1 MAEHENQMML
11 DSLDRLSS
19 ENLALRKEK
28 VAGRVLS
35 LLSFALLMLFVLT
48 TVCAFSSLCQE
59 DLTRQLDS
67 MRQQIE
73 PALHSKS
80 QLGLS
85 LANFAFV
92 VVLIQR
98 FPFCFCSFAEEEV
111 ARLRQEVAASQQ
123 LSASSSTV
131 ARGPGSSSLE
141 TQLAETETRA
151 RSAEARC
158 AELQSTLAEYP
169 SPEDLAKLKR
179 QVQLI
184 RLVDY
189 NAQVEDISELIN
201 SDSSSSESLTVSS
214 FSSRSSSTSFSASSG
229 SSSASHAPALVLTD
243 SERLLLSKNRNLQ
256 STIPNLKVLVA
267 YHSFFSLFPSRV
279 HLLTPSFLLFLS

>member
-1 MAEHENQMML
+1 MSPL
-11 DSLDRLSS
+11 CIR
-19 ENLALRKEK
+19 NLN
-28 VAGRVLS
+28 S
-35 LLSFALLMLFVLT
+35 
-48 TVCAFSSLCQE
+48 
-59 DLTRQLDS
+59 
-67 MRQQIE
+67 
-73 PALHSKS
+73 
-80 QLGLS
+80 GLS

-229 SSSASHAPALVLTD
+229 SSDHLGNVVLKQSFGDALIR
-243 SERLLLSKNRNLQ
+243 S
-256 STIPNLKVLVA
+256 I
-267 YHSFFSLFPSRV
+267 HSRGQVTTSMLPTR
-279 HLLTPSFLLFLS
+279 

>member
-1 MAEHENQMML
+1 M
-11 DSLDRLSS
+11 
-19 ENLALRKEK
+19 
-28 VAGRVLS
+28 
-35 LLSFALLMLFVLT
+35 
-48 TVCAFSSLCQE
+48 
-59 DLTRQLDS
+59 
-67 MRQQIE
+67 
-73 PALHSKS
+73 HSKS

-141 TQLAETETRA
+141 TQLAERETRA

-179 QVQLI
+179 QEQSAC
-184 RLVDY
+184 RLQCTGGDTS
-189 NAQVEDISELIN
+189 QFIN
-201 SDSSSSESLTVSS
+201 SDSSSSESLT
-214 FSSRSSSTSFSASSG
+214 
-229 SSSASHAPALVLTD
+229 D
-243 SERLLLSKNRNLQ
+243 
-256 STIPNLKVLVA
+256 
-267 YHSFFSLFPSRV
+267 LFPR
-279 HLLTPSFLLFLS
+279 